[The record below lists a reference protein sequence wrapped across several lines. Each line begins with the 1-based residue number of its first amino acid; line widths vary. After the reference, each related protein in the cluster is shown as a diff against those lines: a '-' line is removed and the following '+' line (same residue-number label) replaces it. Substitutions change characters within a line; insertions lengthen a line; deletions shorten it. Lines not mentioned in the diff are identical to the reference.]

1 MSQSMVNYPRF
12 LVTVNGSVLEGVS
25 RVRITQ
31 ANAYQIASF
40 CLTKGFVP
48 NDSFPASWWAA
59 TANKTILVTI
69 ELSVDGSTFFPIIT
83 GNADSH
89 IYDAIANTIDLA
101 GRDLAASMIDTR
113 IATTYRNLTASEI
126 AEQLAAEHGL
136 QAQITPTTTIVGR
149 IYDIDHDETSS
160 GDFSQA
166 SNEWDMLCRLGQAEG
181 IIPYVFGSTL
191 YFNPPGAKPPIF
203 PVELTRNANGL
214 LVAGVTGLVFER
226 HMTYARDVIVTV
238 NSWSSRQKTTIT
250 ATVRTKT
257 KDESIDRGLKA
268 STYLY
273 EIPNLSQ
280 AQCLAKAQQLALDI
294 SAHER
299 YVRVTIPSLALM
311 NPQTLM
317 SVSGTGTDYDMTYY
331 PLTIT
336 YEVATECGATTVV
349 DAKFSSPLETY
360 DGDSGQLLGS
370 AR

>member
-1 MSQSMVNYPRF
+1 MSQSMLNYPRF

-48 NDSFPASWWAA
+48 DDGFPASWWAA

-69 ELSVDGSTFFPIIT
+69 ELSVDGSTFFPMIT

-89 IYDAIANTIDLA
+89 IYDAIANTIELA

-113 IATTYRNLTASEI
+113 IVSTYRNLTASEI
-126 AEQLAAEHGL
+126 AEQLSAEHGL
-136 QAQITPTTTIVGR
+136 QANITPTTTIVGR

-160 GDFSQA
+160 GDFSQV
-166 SNEWDMLCRLGQAEG
+166 SNEWDLLCRLGQAEG

-191 YFNPPGAKPPIF
+191 YFNPPSANPPVF
-203 PVELTRNANGL
+203 SVELTRNANGL
-214 LVAGVTGLVFER
+214 LVAGVTGLVLER

-238 NSWSSRQKTTIT
+238 NSWSSRKKTTIT
-250 ATVRTKT
+250 ATVRTRT
-257 KDESIDRGLKA
+257 NDESIDRALKPSA
-268 STYLY
+268 YSY
-273 EIPNLSQ
+273 EIPNLSR

-299 YVRVTIPSLALM
+299 YARVTIPSLTLM
-311 NPQTLM
+311 DPQTM
-317 SVSGTGTDYDMTYY
+317 ISVSGTGTDYDMTYF
-331 PLTIT
+331 PVTIT

-349 DAKFSSPLETY
+349 DAKFSSPLESY
-360 DGDSGQLLGS
+360 DGDTGQLLGS
-370 AR
+370 AQ